1 MKSKIRNTVLRYI
14 REFERVEGVRLTSVG
29 MESEYLYDEEDEH
42 HDGERIG
49 VNILL
54 SCEMKPTKRKK
65 AR

>member
-1 MKSKIRNTVLRYI
+1 MKSNIRDTILRYI
-14 REFERVEGVRLTSVG
+14 SSFERIEGVRLTSVG

-42 HDGERIG
+42 HDGEPIG

-54 SCEMKPTKRKK
+54 SCGIKPTKRKN